1 MGVFG
6 VDLLDRKEVHDSSG
20 VLNNVVEE
28 LVDFRI
34 KVRKFALS
42 VEDPAPQ
49 DPHTGSEIQK
59 RHPQP
64 DRVPLLKACDSL
76 RNNLAPLGVHIKDR
90 GTNSTWEITRRGET
104 RNN

>member
-1 MGVFG
+1 M
-6 VDLLDRKEVHDSSG
+6 
-20 VLNNVVEE
+20 
-28 LVDFRI
+28 DFRI

-42 VEDPAPQ
+42 VEVPAPQ

-76 RNNLAPLGVHIKDR
+76 RNNLAPLGVHIKVR
-90 GTNSTWEITRRGET
+90 FHPIRLSAEERLKENSWLLFKHGTL
-104 RNN
+104 